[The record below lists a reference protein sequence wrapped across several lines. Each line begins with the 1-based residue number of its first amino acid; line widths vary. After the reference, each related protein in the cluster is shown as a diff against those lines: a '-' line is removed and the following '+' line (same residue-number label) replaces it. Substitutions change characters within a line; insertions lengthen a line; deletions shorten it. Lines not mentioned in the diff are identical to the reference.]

1 MPRLLL
7 VVSCLSALTSA
18 TDSSATD
25 ILKLAKQGFFDGGA
39 FPSATTTS
47 KPTPGPYAA
56 LAKSLP
62 PERRKLFY
70 KLMQEMKASKSKQ
83 SPGLSDSQKNATR
96 RSFNGEM
103 QKLLGDEAY
112 QKYRA
117 VRVANTAKIV
127 ASYGKAKGD
136 MDAAWAAYSAS
147 APAAKNKGIYKPVSG
162 KAKGKGKGA
171 GKAKGKGAGK
181 TKGTGAA

>member
-1 MPRLLL
+1 MSPRLLL
-7 VVSCLSALTSA
+7 LVSTCLSALIAADTNSA
-18 TDSSATD
+18 TDTSS
-25 ILKLAKQGFFDGGA
+25 
-39 FPSATTTS
+39 TTS

-136 MDAAWAAYSAS
+136 MEAAWAAYSAS

>member
-1 MPRLLL
+1 MELYFTRSMSLRLLL
-7 VVSCLSALTSA
+7 LFTCLSALTST
-18 TDSSATD
+18 TDGTDTSASS
-25 ILKLAKQGFFDGGA
+25 
-39 FPSATTTS
+39 STTS

-147 APAAKNKGIYKPVSG
+147 APATAKNKGIYNPLSG

>member
-1 MPRLLL
+1 MSPRLLL
-7 VVSCLSALTSA
+7 LVSTCLSALIAADTNSA
-18 TDSSATD
+18 TDTSS
-25 ILKLAKQGFFDGGA
+25 
-39 FPSATTTS
+39 TTS

-83 SPGLSDSQKNATR
+83 SPGLSDSQKNARR

-147 APAAKNKGIYKPVSG
+147 APATAKNKGIYNPLSG